1 MGNENFS
8 ESDSLKLIN
17 EMIGKAKKSH
27 IEKGIASMI
36 WGALIVFCSIVN
48 WSQVKYDHEWPIGDI
63 WILTVFALIAQIIF
77 SVKES
82 RNKNY
87 VSYEQTVIKYSWIA
101 FGVSIFILSS
111 YLNKVYQHGEGS
123 TLVMML
129 YGIPTF
135 ITGGATKFKPMIYG
149 GFFCWIVSYISIY
162 TSEQT
167 DLLLMASAGLF
178 AWLIP
183 GIILWNMY
191 KKTKAIV

>member
-1 MGNENFS
+1 MENENFS
-8 ESDSLKLIN
+8 KADSLKLIN

-36 WGALIVFCSIVN
+36 WGALIVFCSIVS
-48 WSQVKYDHEWPIGDI
+48 WSEYVFKYSFPFGI
-63 WILTVFALIAQIIF
+63 WNLTIVALIVQVYF

-82 RNKNY
+82 KGKNY
-87 VSYEQTVIKYSWIA
+87 VSYEQNIIKYAWIA
-101 FGVSIFILSS
+101 FGVSIFILSF
-111 YLNKVYQHGEGS
+111 YMNEYKQNGQGS

-135 ITGGATKFKPMIYG
+135 ITGGATKFKPMIFG
-149 GFFCWIVSYISIY
+149 GLFCWAVSFISIY
-162 TSEQT
+162 TNIQT
-167 DLLLMASAGLF
+167 DLLLMAASGLF

>member
-1 MGNENFS
+1 MENENFS
-8 ESDSLKLIN
+8 EADSLKLIN

-48 WSQVKYDHEWPIGDI
+48 WSQIKYNHSWPIGDI
-63 WILTVFALIAQIIF
+63 WILTVFALFVQIFF
-77 SVKES
+77 SVIES
-82 RNKNY
+82 RNKTY
-87 VSYEQTVIKYSWIA
+87 VSYEQSMIKYAWIA
-101 FGVSIFILSS
+101 FGVCMFILSAYMNVHNQNGDS
-111 YLNKVYQHGEGS
+111 I
-123 TLVMML
+123 TLVIML

-149 GFFCWIVSYISIY
+149 GLFCWVLSVISIY
-162 TSEQT
+162 TKQET
-167 DLLLMASAGLF
+167 DLLLMAAAGLF